1 MPLYDFKDT
10 ETGEVFELNLRIS
23 EKDDF
28 LKANPNLKQVMSA
41 PMIVS
46 GVDGLRKVDDG
57 FNEVLQKIGEQN
69 PQTPFGREVG
79 GKATSAK
86 QGAVNR
92 AVDKWKKSATY
103 KKHHAKSSTN
113 ALILC
118 SQTFRNF
125 LEGTLM
131 VRDYMRHQMA
141 LFIPQ

>member
-92 AVDKWKKSATY
+92 AVDQWKKSATY
-103 KKHHAKSSTN
+103 KMHHAK
-113 ALILC
+113 
-118 SQTFRNF
+118 
-125 LEGTLM
+125 
-131 VRDYMRHQMA
+131 
-141 LFIPQ
+141 

>member
-86 QGAVNR
+86 GAVNK
-92 AVDKWKKSATY
+92 AVDKWKRSATY
-103 KKHHAKSSTN
+103 KKHHQK
-113 ALILC
+113 
-118 SQTFRNF
+118 
-125 LEGTLM
+125 
-131 VRDYMRHQMA
+131 
-141 LFIPQ
+141 